1 MWDAIVVG
9 AGPGGSLAA
18 LRLADLGRSVCLL
31 EKESFPRYK
40 PCGGGIPPHGMRIL
54 RDMDVEVDPCVESVA
69 DRVRFLFDFED
80 PVDSDLS
87 DAAVTMVNRADFDT
101 ALARQASDRGAEL
114 RENALVR
121 DVDLSS
127 DGCTVSLASGDEL
140 RARFVVGADGA
151 ASRVAR
157 SLDIDRRFRY
167 GVALDAEV
175 TVDEETYRRERPR
188 ATFNVNFVDRG
199 YGWIFPKDGY
209 LALGVGGY
217 DRSQPYPD
225 LIDEFVDRCVG
236 EGSIEAC
243 EQYGHPLPFFERS
256 GPVTR
261 GRAGLVGDAA
271 GMVDSLSGEGIFYA
285 LKSGRMI
292 ASCIDASLREG
303 RTDLTNYQARVEE
316 TIHREL
322 RWSARLARVF
332 FAFPRSCY
340 EHGVKRPKVVD
351 WIKQVVI
358 SDGSYDEIY
367 RQLWDEIQR
376 RMGSSLKQ
384 VPGLS

>member
-31 EKESFPRYK
+31 EKETFPRYK
-40 PCGGGIPPHGMRIL
+40 PCGGGIPPHGMRLL
-54 RDMDVEVDPCVESVA
+54 REMDVEVDPYVESVA

-101 ALARQASDRGAEL
+101 ALARQARDRGADLKEG
-114 RENALVR
+114 ALVR
-121 DVDLSS
+121 DVILESE
-127 DGCTVSLASGDEL
+127 GCRVVLASGESL

-157 SLDIDRRFRY
+157 SVEIDRQFEY

-175 TVDEETYRRERPR
+175 TVDEPTYRRERPR

-217 DRSQPYPD
+217 DRSQPYPE
-225 LIDEFVDRCVG
+225 LIDDFVDRCVG
-236 EGSIEAC
+236 RDAVEAC
-243 EQYGHPLPFFERS
+243 DQYGHPLPFFKRS

-261 GRAGLVGDAA
+261 ESVGLVGDAA

-285 LKSGRMI
+285 LKSGRMV
-292 ASCIDASLREG
+292 AECIDASLRQD
-303 RTDLTNYQARVEE
+303 RTDLSNYQRRVEE

-322 RWSARLARVF
+322 GWSARLAKVF

-340 EHGVKRPKVVD
+340 EHGVKQPKVVD

-367 RQLWDEIQR
+367 RQLWDEIKR